1 MISEKM
7 KVLVAG
13 SSVTRAMFEEGNRL
27 AGIYGRENVYDFS
40 LGNPNV
46 PAPEKVK
53 EAVIDIITNTDPI
66 KLHGYMSNAGYEEV
80 REKIAQSIN
89 KRFDMSFNASNI
101 LMTVG
106 AAGGLNV
113 ILKVLLNPGDEVIT
127 FAPFFSEYRN
137 YVANYDGNLVVISPD
152 TSSFQPKLDEFE
164 EKITARTKA
173 VIVNSPNNPS
183 GVIYSEDTLK
193 KMSEI
198 LVKKEKEFGTSIYLV
213 TDEPYRELAYG
224 GATVPYV
231 PKFYHNTVVGY
242 SYSKSLSLPGER
254 IGYLV
259 IPSEMDD
266 YEDVWAACG
275 VATRVMGF
283 VNAPSLQQMF
293 VAECLD
299 ESTDLSY
306 YERNRNTL
314 YEGLT
319 KIGYECPNPEG
330 AFYLFMKTPIE
341 DDAAFCE
348 MAKKYNI
355 LTVPGKGFGCPGYCR
370 IAYCVAY
377 ETIVN
382 SLPKFEELYKEIMG

>member
-7 KVLVAG
+7 KALVAG

-27 AGIYGRENVYDFS
+27 AAIYGRENVYDFS

-53 EAVIDIITNTDPI
+53 TAIVDIVNNVDPV

-80 REKIAQSIN
+80 REKIAASIN
-89 KRFDMSFNASNI
+89 KRFGMNYGANNI

-113 ILKVLLNPGDEVIT
+113 ILKVLLNPGDEVIA
-127 FAPFFSEYRN
+127 FAPFFGEYRN
-137 YVANYDGNLVVISPD
+137 YVSNFDGQMVVISPD

-164 EKITARTKA
+164 AKITSKTKV

-183 GVIYSEDTLK
+183 GVIYSEETFV
-193 KMSEI
+193 KMAEI
-198 LVKKEKEFGTSIYLV
+198 LTKKEKEFGTSIYLV

-224 GATVPYV
+224 GIKVPYV

-259 IPSEMDD
+259 IPNELDD
-266 YEDVWAACG
+266 YEDVWGGAC
-275 VATRVMGF
+275 VANRILGF
-283 VNAPSLQQMF
+283 VNAPSLQQLF
-293 VAECLD
+293 LAECLD
-299 ESTDLSY
+299 ESTDISY

-314 YEGLT
+314 YDGLT
-319 KIGYECPNPEG
+319 KIGYECPNPDG

-341 DDAAFCE
+341 DDKKFSE
-348 MAKKYNI
+348 LAKKYNI
-355 LTVPGKGFGCPGYCR
+355 LVVPGSAFACPGYCR

-377 ETIVN
+377 ETICN
-382 SLPKFEELYKEIMG
+382 SLPKFEELYKEIKG

>member
-7 KVLVAG
+7 KGLVAG

-27 AGIYGRENVYDFS
+27 AKIYGRENVYDFS

-53 EAVIDIITNTDPI
+53 TAIVDIVNNVDPI

-80 REKIAQSIN
+80 REKIAASIN
-89 KRFDMSFNASNI
+89 KKFGMNYGANNI

-113 ILKVLLNPGDEVIT
+113 ILKVLLNPGDEVIA
-127 FAPFFSEYRN
+127 FAPFFGEYRN
-137 YVANYDGNLVVISPD
+137 YVSNFDGEMVVISPN
-152 TSSFQPKLDEFE
+152 TETFQPKLDEFE
-164 EKITARTKA
+164 AKITAKTKV

-183 GVIYSEDTLK
+183 GVIYSEETFE
-193 KMSEI
+193 KMAEI
-198 LVKKEKEFGTSIYLV
+198 LTKKEKEFGTSIYLV

-224 GATVPYV
+224 GISVPYV

-259 IPSEMDD
+259 MPNELDD
-266 YEDVWAACG
+266 YEDVWAAAC
-275 VATRVMGF
+275 VANRILGF
-283 VNAPSLQQMF
+283 VNAPSLQQLF

-299 ESTDLSY
+299 EESDLAY

-319 KIGYECPNPEG
+319 KIGYECPSPDG

-341 DDAAFCE
+341 DDKKFCE
-348 MAKKYNI
+348 LAKKYNI
-355 LTVPGKGFGCPGYCR
+355 LVVPGSAFACPGYCR

-377 ETIVN
+377 ETICN
-382 SLPKFEELYKEIMG
+382 SLPKFEELYKEIKG

>member
-7 KVLVAG
+7 KALVAG

-27 AGIYGRENVYDFS
+27 AKIYGRENVYDFS

-53 EAVIDIITNTDPI
+53 SAIIDIVNTVDPI

-80 REKIAQSIN
+80 REKIAASIN
-89 KRFDMSFNASNI
+89 KRFGMNYGANNI

-113 ILKVLLNPGDEVIT
+113 ILKVLLNPSDEVIV
-127 FAPFFSEYRN
+127 FAPFFGEYKN
-137 YVANYDGNLVVISPD
+137 YVSNYDGNLVVVSPD
-152 TSSFQPKLDEFE
+152 TATFQPKLDEFE
-164 EKITARTKA
+164 AKITAKTKV

-193 KMSEI
+193 KLSEI

-224 GATVPYV
+224 NVTVPYV

-259 IPSEMDD
+259 IPSELDD
-266 YEDVWAACG
+266 YEDVWGGAC
-275 VATRVMGF
+275 VANRILGF
-283 VNAPSLQQMF
+283 VNAPSLQQLF
-293 VAECLD
+293 LAECLD
-299 ESTDLSY
+299 ESTDISY

-314 YEGLT
+314 YDGLT
-319 KIGYECPNPEG
+319 KIGYECPSPEG
-330 AFYLFMKTPIE
+330 AFYLFMKTPI
-341 DDAAFCE
+341 DDKEFCE
-348 MAKKYNI
+348 KAKKYNI
-355 LTVPGKGFGCPGYCR
+355 LVVPGSAFACPGYCR
-370 IAYCVAY
+370 IAYCVSY
-377 ETIVN
+377 ETICN
-382 SLPKFEELYKEIMG
+382 SLPKFEKLYKEIKG